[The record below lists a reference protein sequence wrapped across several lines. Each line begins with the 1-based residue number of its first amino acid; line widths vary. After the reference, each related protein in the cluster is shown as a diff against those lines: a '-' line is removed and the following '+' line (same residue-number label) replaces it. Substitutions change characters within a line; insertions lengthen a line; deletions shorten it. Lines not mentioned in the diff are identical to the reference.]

1 MRNGAPR
8 KMSFPLTNVL
18 REFSSSRIYMPCFV
32 MRIAAQDF
40 DRHLCGTQRI
50 PREIHIRHAAAAD
63 EFTQEVLVLL
73 QK

>member
-1 MRNGAPR
+1 
-8 KMSFPLTNVL
+8 
-18 REFSSSRIYMPCFV
+18 